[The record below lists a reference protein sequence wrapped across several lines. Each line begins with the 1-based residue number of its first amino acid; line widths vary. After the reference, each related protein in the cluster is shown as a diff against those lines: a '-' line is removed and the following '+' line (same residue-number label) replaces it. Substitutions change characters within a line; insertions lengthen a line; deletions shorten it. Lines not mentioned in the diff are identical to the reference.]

1 MAYGT
6 ITFFSDVLGQDMD
19 VDYLIPDTRRRART
33 WNDIDWSKKK
43 LPVIWVLH
51 GNGDSHNAWIRKSN
65 IELYARQ
72 FDVAVFMPACTREF
86 YTDSKRGLKYFS
98 YITEELPK
106 VMRKYFPI
114 SDKSEDNFIMG
125 NSMGGYG
132 ATKAFFTYPENY
144 AAAASFSGSVD
155 LSQHMENMYPNS
167 DMKDNILH
175 IFGSKEEY
183 KNSKNDNYHLLEG
196 LRSKNLKEKLR
207 YYQCCGEEDHLVHV
221 NDDFHDVIVNNYSDI
236 IETTYSKGHGGHDWF
251 YWNPQIENVFKFFGY
266 DIDNC
271 WNDSGIKKNKNR

>member
-6 ITFFSDVLGQDMD
+6 ITFFSEVLGQDMD
-19 VDYLIPDTRRRART
+19 VDYLIPDVRRRKRT
-33 WNDIDWSKKK
+33 WDDIDWSINK
-43 LPVIWVLH
+43 LPVIWTLH

-86 YTDSKRGLKYFS
+86 YTDSKRGLKYFT
-98 YITEELPK
+98 YVADELPK
-106 VMRKYFPI
+106 VMRKYFPV
-114 SDKSEDNFIMG
+114 SDRKQDNFVMG

-132 ATKAFFTYPENY
+132 ATKLLLTYPECY
-144 AAAASFSGSVD
+144 GAGASFSGSVD
-155 LSQHMENMYPNS
+155 LKAHMEDLYPNS

-183 KNSKNDNYHLLEG
+183 INSVNDNYYLLEQ
-196 LRSKNLKEKLR
+196 LKNKNLDSKIR
-207 YYQCCGEEDHLVHV
+207 YYQCCGEEDHLIEK
-221 NDDFHDVIVNNYSDI
+221 NEEFHKVIVEKYADYF
-236 IETTYSKGHGGHDWF
+236 ETIYSKGHGGHDWF
-251 YWNPQIENVFKFFGY
+251 YWNPQIENVFRFFGF

-271 WNDSGIKKNKNR
+271 WNDSGIVRK